1 MEHDVLSK
9 FLHLS
14 VVLSTLQDITISRV
28 NMATSVRESRW

>member
-14 VVLSTLQDITISRV
+14 VVLSALQDITISRV
-28 NMATSVRESRW
+28 NIAISVRESRW